1 MFNIGPGEMMLL
13 ALLALLLF
21 GPKRLPEI
29 GKAAGEAI
37 ASFRNASKEIT
48 GEMSRQLAEE
58 NKKAE
63 ALETLPTPS
72 LEVPPVEEKT
82 AELAETPAAAE
93 VTEEPAAPAP
103 EPAPAA

>member
-48 GEMSRQLAEE
+48 TEMQRQLAEE
-58 NKKAE
+58 NKAA
-63 ALETLPTPS
+63 ALET
-72 LEVPPVEEKT
+72 VPPPVVEEEPVAEPT
-82 AELAETPAAAE
+82 ATLVPEMEKA
-93 VTEEPAAPAP
+93 EEPATPV
-103 EPAPAA
+103 

>member
-37 ASFRNASKEIT
+37 ASFRNASKEISS
-48 GEMSRQLAEE
+48 EMTRQLAEE
-58 NKKAE
+58 NKAA
-63 ALETLPTPS
+63 ALET
-72 LEVPPVEEKT
+72 VPPPAEPLVPELEKT
-82 AELAETPAAAE
+82 AELAPEP
-93 VTEEPAAPAP
+93 VEEPAAPAP

>member
-72 LEVPPVEEKT
+72 PSLEVPPVEEKT
-82 AELAETPAAAE
+82 SEET
-93 VTEEPAAPAP
+93 AAPAP

>member
-37 ASFRNASKEIT
+37 ASFRNASKELS
-48 GEMSRQLAEE
+48 GEMQRQLAAE
-58 NKKAE
+58 NQPAPTVSAGE
-63 ALETLPTPS
+63 A
-72 LEVPPVEEKT
+72 T
-82 AELAETPAAAE
+82 AIEPA
-93 VTEEPAAPAP
+93 VTEPASAEPAYIAESA
-103 EPAPAA
+103 EPVSASSA

>member
-1 MFNIGPGEMMLL
+1 MMLL

-48 GEMSRQLAEE
+48 TEMQRQLAEE
-58 NKKAE
+58 NKAA
-63 ALETLPTPS
+63 ALET
-72 LEVPPVEEKT
+72 VPPPVVE
-82 AELAETPAAAE
+82 
-93 VTEEPAAPAP
+93 EEPASEPTASLAVPELEKAEKAEEPAP
-103 EPAPAA
+103 EPQPAA

>member
-37 ASFRNASKEIT
+37 ASFRNASRELT
-48 GEMSRQLAEE
+48 GEMQRQLAEE
-58 NKKAE
+58 NKPEPAAGNPAE
-63 ALETLPTPS
+63 DASPEPGGLDAEPPVVAPEV
-72 LEVPPVEEKT
+72 LEVPEIPV
-82 AELAETPAAAE
+82 A
-93 VTEEPAAPAP
+93 EPAQSA
-103 EPAPAA
+103 